1 MLTYEAMMD
10 DQNHNNWEAA
20 ADSFRQPPPAP
31 PLPPPPPPR
40 PSSSIPDPGRELP
53 GGQLLAVH
61 AGSME
66 RKGPKEG
73 LPMGPPPLPEPN
85 GVIMM
90 LKSCDAAAAV
100 AKTAPAPTSSSTI
113 NINTSTS
120 KFRESVPPPR
130 PHPPPPS
137 QASPH
142 QLVESPRPESNS
154 TSFVPGL
161 VLFPSLN
168 PPTLIRCLR
177 PVSGQPASVAC
188 YTCAASAYALEKIF
202 NTPDHLSTLVSS
214 SLGRPLQSF
223 TLQSERE
230 K

>member
-1 MLTYEAMMD
+1 MLPGPRAEVGGQVPGKPRPGGMEESMEEEMLTYEAMMD

-31 PLPPPPPPR
+31 PLPPPR

-61 AGSME
+61 AGSMD

-100 AKTAPAPTSSSTI
+100 AKAAPAPTPSSTI

-120 KFRESVPPPR
+120 KFRESDPPR
-130 PHPPPPS
+130 TPS
-137 QASPH
+137 ISPDF
-142 QLVESPRPESNS
+142 S
-154 TSFVPGL
+154 TSARGIPPAVRAAPL
-161 VLFPSLN
+161 PLF
-168 PPTLIRCLR
+168 
-177 PVSGQPASVAC
+177 QA
-188 YTCAASAYALEKIF
+188 
-202 NTPDHLSTLVSS
+202 
-214 SLGRPLQSF
+214 
-223 TLQSERE
+223 
-230 K
+230 